1 MQFDPAKTM
10 VHGLFGAGDV
20 KHNALQLQQAYEQ
33 MKTIAAYGE
42 NNLYL
47 VGLCFVKR
55 SAMLSY
61 PNYNGINK
69 ALDHPDISVLAAL
82 AELAGVDF
90 RVLVL
95 QREASEVLAST
106 ARRGIGGLEEPK
118 ILLDNAAA
126 LHAQLQL
133 LDHRFFQCL
142 HYQDMGN
149 LTATQQS
156 QLADFLHPT
165 LIPPILGNNNM
176 RPLCRLYVLSRNL
189 LCAGRM
195 LESVH
200 YSSGST
206 HNDHLRKHSSPRR
219 LSQQGGEDKNKK
231 RYVLDAP
238 SQQQHQQ
245 QQEAVEKQYEEEST
259 RYHAWQLAQ
268 RIGLI
273 ERLCAAPVTAAA
285 VVT

>member
-1 MQFDPAKTM
+1 MIVYRVLWFIYVMCYFCSSADFIVDQILSEFPASDIIPKAITNSKSRLLFVAGLEGTGHHALNAMFENCLAAKHCEVHAPLTQILMQFDPTKTM

-20 KHNALQLQQAYEQ
+20 KHNALQLQQAYDQ

-95 QREASEVLAST
+95 QRDASEILAST

-142 HYQDMGN
+142 HYQDIGN

-156 QLADFLHPT
+156 ELGDFLHPT
-165 LIPPILGNNNM
+165 LIPPILGNTNM
-176 RPLCRLYVLSRNL
+176 RPF
-189 LCAGRM
+189 
-195 LESVH
+195 
-200 YSSGST
+200 
-206 HNDHLRKHSSPRR
+206 
-219 LSQQGGEDKNKK
+219 
-231 RYVLDAP
+231 
-238 SQQQHQQ
+238 
-245 QQEAVEKQYEEEST
+245 
-259 RYHAWQLAQ
+259 
-268 RIGLI
+268 I
-273 ERLCAAPVTAAA
+273 
-285 VVT
+285 